1 MRLPMM
7 VMKRP
12 SGGSPSSIRRAARKL
27 NTMSPATISSTS
39 SNRYPISFF
48 LVGTLGSG
56 LVDSRQQS
64 PVVHRHQA
72 FQPGQDQRILADD
85 DPLPVTA
92 NAVENNLRRLG
103 RWHAQQLLGPAHAL
117 LPFRLAQPL
126 GNPGTGGDGRGNP
139 SGVHHGNPDRAA
151 AQLQTQGVG
160 KAPDGKLAGTVG
172 GLTRRC

>member
-1 MRLPMM
+1 MRLPMT

-12 SGGSPSSIRRAARKL
+12 SGGSPSSIRRAVRKL
-27 NTMSPATISSTS
+27 STISPATISSTS

-72 FQPGQDQRILADD
+72 FQPGQDQLILADA

-92 NAVENNLRRLG
+92 NAVQHDLRRLA
-103 RWHAQQLLGPAHAL
+103 RWPAPLLPGPAHAL
-117 LPFRLAQPL
+117 LPFRPAQPL
-126 GNPGTGGDGRGNP
+126 RITGTGADGPGNAT
-139 SGVHHGNPDRAA
+139 GVHHGIPYRPAA
-151 AQLQTQGVG
+151 KLQTQGVG
-160 KAPDGKLAGTVG
+160 EAPDGKLAGPVG
-172 GLTRRC
+172 S

>member
-12 SGGSPSSIRRAARKL
+12 SGGSPSSIRRAVRKL
-27 NTMSPATISSTS
+27 NTISPATISSTS

-85 DPLPVTA
+85 VPLPVTA
-92 NAVENNLRRLG
+92 NAGEDNLRRLG
-103 RWHAQQLLGPAHAL
+103 RWHAQQLPGPAPAL
-117 LPFRLAQPL
+117 RPFRLAQPL
-126 GNPGTGGDGRGNP
+126 GTPGPGGGGRGKA
-139 SGVHHGNPDRAA
+139 SGVQHGNPDRTTAE
-151 AQLQTQGVG
+151 LQ
-160 KAPDGKLAGTVG
+160 
-172 GLTRRC
+172 

>member
-1 MRLPMM
+1 YWMRSPRMR
-7 VMKRP
+7 MKRP
-12 SGGSPSSIRRAARKL
+12 SGGGPSSIRRAVKKL

-39 SNRYPISFF
+39 SNRYPISLL
-48 LVGTLGSG
+48 LVETPGSG

-64 PVVHRHQA
+64 PVVHRQPA
-72 FQPGQDQRILADD
+72 IQPGQDQRILADD

-126 GNPGTGGDGRGNP
+126 GNPGTGGDGRGNA

-151 AQLQTQGVG
+151 AQLQTQ
-160 KAPDGKLAGTVG
+160 
-172 GLTRRC
+172 